1 MTSEARQKLR
11 LFLVLYMMQNGCMDE
26 YNEASNCPA
35 LEIKLVPTGICMYCS
50 VGPEKQKLSS

>member
-11 LFLVLYMMQNGCMDE
+11 LFLVLYMMQNGWMDE

-50 VGPEKQKLSS
+50 VGPEK